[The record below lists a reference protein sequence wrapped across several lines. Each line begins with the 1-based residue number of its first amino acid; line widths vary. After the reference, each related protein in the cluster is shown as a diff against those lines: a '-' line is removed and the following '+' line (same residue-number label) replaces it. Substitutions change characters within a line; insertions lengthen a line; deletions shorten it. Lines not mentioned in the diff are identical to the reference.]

1 MSISDDNGAVQN
13 AKWVQPSDRIFS
25 TNRVEGK
32 RVTDDM
38 RTKQVS
44 PVGCE
49 ILVKFL
55 VKLPVKFCP
64 IASTVRL
71 TLAYAEARE
80 TWAKF

>member
-1 MSISDDNGAVQN
+1 
-13 AKWVQPSDRIFS
+13 
-25 TNRVEGK
+25 
-32 RVTDDM
+32 M